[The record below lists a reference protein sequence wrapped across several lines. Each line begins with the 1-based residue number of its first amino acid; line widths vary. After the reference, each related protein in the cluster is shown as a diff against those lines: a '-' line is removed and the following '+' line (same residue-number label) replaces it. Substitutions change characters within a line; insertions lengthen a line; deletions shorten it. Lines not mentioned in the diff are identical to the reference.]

1 MCQSPSIPSPTQATS
16 KGSLTET
23 RPQTNTKGER
33 PKARAASSAT
43 HGPERGST
51 VSAKPSI
58 KAIIARADGN
68 VEAQLPRGSQA
79 DGSKAVKPPI
89 SQ

>member
-1 MCQSPSIPSPTQATS
+1 MCQRPSIPSPTQATS

-23 RPQTNTKGER
+23 RPHTNTSGER
-33 PKARAASSAT
+33 AKAKAASSAT

-58 KAIIARADGN
+58 KAIIAKADGS
-68 VEAQLPRGSQA
+68 VDAQLPRGSHPA
-79 DGSKAVKPPI
+79 GSRAVKPPI